1 MILKEYVKYLTIAAV
16 LGVLKVLPHQWR
28 IRLAGRLGA
37 SFLSPV
43 LGWKDRIGENLDL
56 VMPELS
62 QADRAQLIRKVS
74 NNITRVF
81 IELFS
86 PKDMEKIAS
95 VAPFEG
101 PGVKALDAA
110 LSTGRPVI
118 CVSGHFGNYDVFRA
132 ALIQRGFDVGALY
145 RPMNDQRF
153 NRRYEK
159 SISAVGGK
167 MFPRGRQGFIS
178 MIQHLKGGGL
188 LALLTDQH
196 MDRGTRLS
204 FFGQTAFTAVS
215 ASQMALKY
223 DAILVPIYAIRQAD
237 GLNFRIEVEAPLP
250 RTDENTMTQALNDSL
265 EAQVRAHP
273 EQWLWTHRRWKTRH
287 VSARGTVVAGAED

>member
-1 MILKEYVKYLTIAAV
+1 M
-16 LGVLKVLPHQWR
+16 LPHQWR

-178 MIQHLKGGGL
+178 MIQHLKGGGCL
-188 LALLTDQH
+188 PCSRTSIWTGAPACH
-196 MDRGTRLS
+196 SSARPLS
-204 FFGQTAFTAVS
+204 LQFQ
-215 ASQMALKY
+215 
-223 DAILVPIYAIRQAD
+223 R
-237 GLNFRIEVEAPLP
+237 P
-250 RTDENTMTQALNDSL
+250 RWRSNTMLFSFLFMPSDRPMASTSGS
-265 EAQVRAHP
+265 
-273 EQWLWTHRRWKTRH
+273 K
-287 VSARGTVVAGAED
+287 